1 MSVCGEGPGDLKAE
15 NIQNKA
21 TERPERVANLVQ
33 SLSADKSGG

>member
-21 TERPERVANLVQ
+21 TERPEYIT
-33 SLSADKSGG
+33 D